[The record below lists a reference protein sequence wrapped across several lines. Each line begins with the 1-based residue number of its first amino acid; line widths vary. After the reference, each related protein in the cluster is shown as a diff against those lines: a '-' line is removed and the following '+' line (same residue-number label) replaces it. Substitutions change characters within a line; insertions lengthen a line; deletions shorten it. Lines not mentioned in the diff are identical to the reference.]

1 LDDWNGE
8 EPQVFFVIQT
18 CRLSWSEKI
27 PDSCQNNDVLRNR
40 VLAVKNQH
48 KNKVSVHRWECCV
61 GCVER
66 LDGIRLEITTLYDNW
81 GSTYSINIVILQEV
95 YEDLE
100 EL

>member
-1 LDDWNGE
+1 LDDWNAE

-27 PDSCQNNDVLRNR
+27 PDSCHNNDVLRNK

-48 KNKVSVHRWECCV
+48 ENKVSVCKWECSV

-66 LDGIRLEITTLYDNW
+66 LDGIRLEITTL
-81 GSTYSINIVILQEV
+81 
-95 YEDLE
+95 
-100 EL
+100 